1 MFLLLE
7 RPNMTF
13 WLAVKSQTVVVA
25 VLPPVIITSLTICT
39 STTHAAKYHLP
50 HPLKWG
56 RFNSACPTYGPYRH
70 EETLVLAACPAAME
84 ILSCCP
90 CNGGTVHVPS
100 FPQLSMHAFVHCL
113 LPPLLFIGWPYL
125 TPVIARCTVKL
136 GPKSVRS

>member
-25 VLPPVIITSLTICT
+25 VLPPMIITSLTICT

-90 CNGGTVHVPS
+90 CKGGTVHVPS

-113 LPPLLFIGWPYL
+113 LSALLFIGWPYI

-136 GPKSVRS
+136 DQRV